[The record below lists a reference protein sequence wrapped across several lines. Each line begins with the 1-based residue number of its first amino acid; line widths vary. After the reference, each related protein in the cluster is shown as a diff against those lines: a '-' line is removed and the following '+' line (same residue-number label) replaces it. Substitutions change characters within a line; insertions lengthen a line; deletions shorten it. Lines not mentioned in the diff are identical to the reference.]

1 MQCKPR
7 NSKSTRTQLEFGIG
21 KRKET
26 LSEECG
32 LGWDFL
38 VGGGLDW
45 VGLGSGFGFAM
56 DRTSD
61 WRCRRYVLKKARTM
75 MMAPS
80 RIDSATTGNT
90 ASIFWSEKH
99 THTEKDPNET
109 TNVKVKRFYTRMERA
124 GFRRCTRGLLSHC
137 PPHLHLVFLV
147 WNLHCVWCYG
157 KIDGEIIIIIKKK
170 REGIIDFSYWNCTV
184 LLI

>member
-99 THTEKDPNET
+99 THTHT
-109 TNVKVKRFYTRMERA
+109 QRRIQTRLPMLRLK
-124 GFRRCTRGLLSHC
+124 GFIRGWKEQGLDVAHVDC
-137 PPHLHLVFLV
+137 YHTVHLTCISF
-147 WNLHCVWCYG
+147 
-157 KIDGEIIIIIKKK
+157 
-170 REGIIDFSYWNCTV
+170 F
-184 LLI
+184 